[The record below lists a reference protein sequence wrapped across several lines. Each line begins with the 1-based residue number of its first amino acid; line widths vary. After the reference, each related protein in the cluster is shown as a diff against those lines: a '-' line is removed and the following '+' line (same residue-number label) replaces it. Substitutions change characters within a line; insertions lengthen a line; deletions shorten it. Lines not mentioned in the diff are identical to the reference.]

1 MRHFGNY
8 YYYKTNNH
16 ECDELIEKIINRYD
30 LNIGLDMH
38 QKIYLVDDNFVAVK
52 IKDLMTIQGEI
63 GLTVKVGLFSGL
75 RRNCIF
81 TIKKLVVFL
90 WMQL

>member
-8 YYYKTNNH
+8 YYYKTSDP
-16 ECDELIEKIINRYD
+16 EWEELIEKIINHYG

-52 IKDLMTIQGEI
+52 IKI
-63 GLTVKVGLFSGL
+63 S
-75 RRNCIF
+75 
-81 TIKKLVVFL
+81 
-90 WMQL
+90 